1 MTDNPFTQYQD
12 THIKEVLTTE
22 TIPFNAH
29 AECVFDVDAYNV
41 VVLCAPF
48 CPSSRKWEL
57 LFCEIQ
63 FNHFPRSRNFIWL
76 VSIDFCAVHS
86 YLSGADGPIDSNTN
100 QLNITSR
107 DTASASVIHQ
117 WNNMHNKNAKVHQV
131 LVVLF
136 MSLIS
141 WSQCVPSPFFDNI
154 EGVSSRTVNMND
166 KRERKIILSQFN
178 LTEEEF
184 DRVQHNMAYNI
195 SSARA
200 STPET
205 WAEGEDYLKKKL
217 RWVRFVVFLEVRHIF
232 HRDC

>member
-1 MTDNPFTQYQD
+1 M
-12 THIKEVLTTE
+12 
-22 TIPFNAH
+22 IPFDAN

-41 VVLCAPF
+41 VA
-48 CPSSRKWEL
+48 SSYALQENAKYKL
-57 LFCEIQ
+57 LFCKIQ

-86 YLSGADGPIDSNTN
+86 YLSGADGLIDSNTN
-100 QLNITSR
+100 HLNITGR
-107 DTASASVIHQ
+107 DTASASVIQ
-117 WNNMHNKNAKVHQV
+117 PTVQSWNNMHSKNIV
-131 LVVLF
+131 LLY

-205 WAEGEDYLKKKL
+205 WAEGDDYLKKKL
-217 RWVRFVVFLEVRHIF
+217 RWVFFLFRLWSAKYWILLLMVDEMCDFKNV
-232 HRDC
+232 CQL